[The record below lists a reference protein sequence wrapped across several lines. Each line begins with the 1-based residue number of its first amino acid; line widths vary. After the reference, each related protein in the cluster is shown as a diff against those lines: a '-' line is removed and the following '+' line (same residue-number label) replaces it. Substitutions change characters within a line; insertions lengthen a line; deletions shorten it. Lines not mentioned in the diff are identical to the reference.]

1 MPYQRIVCFK
11 FKKNASPQ
19 AIQRHMDSF
28 KAMQQHI
35 PQILSYS
42 GGRATSGDLNRP
54 PDYDTMHY
62 LIFASP
68 ADIDIYFHH
77 PAHQRFI
84 EENKAIWDKVF
95 VLAATIEE

>member
-1 MPYQRIVCFK
+1 MPCQRIVCFK
-11 FKKNASPQ
+11 FKENVPES
-19 AIQRHMDSF
+19 AIQAHMDSF
-28 KAMQQHI
+28 KALKDQI
-35 PQILSYS
+35 PQIAAYS
-42 GGRATSGDLNRP
+42 GGRAISGDLNQP

-68 ADIDIYFHH
+68 ADIDTYFHH
-77 PAHQRFI
+77 KAHQHFI